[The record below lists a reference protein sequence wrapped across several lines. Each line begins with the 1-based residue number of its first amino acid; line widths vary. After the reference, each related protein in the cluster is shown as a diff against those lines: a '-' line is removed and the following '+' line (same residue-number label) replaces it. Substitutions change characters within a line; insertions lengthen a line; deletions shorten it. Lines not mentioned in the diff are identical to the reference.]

1 MSYGPK
7 RRDTRDDQIIAL
19 LNKLGDR
26 MIRGEQ
32 DRQALEKRAANYD
45 SLFSVLEGRAAN
57 SEKIFLTLQRKIS
70 DAEDIEQRLR
80 DRQDKL
86 EREQKTQSEKLERV
100 ASLALKMEEAL
111 AQQARLARRL
121 EKITHDRAR
130 MLRKLESI
138 EETVLQTRESLNAKA
153 LVLLTEQ
160 NAAATSGA
168 PQLPADP
175 ESFASLRRERVGR
188 WGNGA
193 FPVRS
198 VSAVATVLLL
208 LIGGWAGTSVYSDY
222 AARFTKETA
231 RTDVSSAP
239 DFALSEHA
247 QITADADGA
256 ITGEDVLQADDAELL
271 ARMDEDPAALA
282 AALNEIEPASV
293 PAEEKA
299 DEAPPPAAADKPA
312 VIAQEKVRPAAAV
325 ETFDVE
331 GFIKEQKQSR
341 VLADRIKP
349 DEKLPSVIK
358 EIEKKAFEGVPEAQ
372 HDLAA
377 IYTAGHGGVSV
388 DYKKAIAWF
397 AEAAIGG
404 VSNARYNLGV
414 LYHQGMGTE
423 KNLEKAINWY
433 RAAAVMDHP
442 EAQYNLGIAYIE
454 GIGAPYNPQLAA
466 DYFRKA
472 ARGGIG
478 EAAYNLGLV
487 LENGLLGTPSP
498 REALYWYKKAADNG
512 SPEGKMAMTQLA
524 KAMDIK
530 ISEIDGIIGDLER
543 EVPDVPASSPPQKT
557 EKQSSN
563 VIESFPSI
571 SAEDSELPPTQAAPD
586 KTAAMYPNSSGHVTV
601 AQIQE
606 QLMRLGLYPGPADG
620 ISGPVTED
628 AIRAYQARNGLE
640 ATGKSTDALLVHLL
654 ASEIDVSST
663 DMGSR
668 E

>member
-1 MSYGPK
+1 LSYGPK
-7 RRDTRDDQIIAL
+7 RRDDQIIAL

-32 DRQALEKRAANYD
+32 NRQALENRAAQYD
-45 SLFSVLEGRAAN
+45 SLFSALEDRAAN

-86 EREQKTQSEKLERV
+86 EREQKAQSEKLERV

-160 NAAATSGA
+160 SAAASSGA

-175 ESFASLRRERVGR
+175 ENLADLRRRRTGG
-188 WGNGA
+188 WGGSA
-193 FPVRS
+193 FPVRA
-198 VSAVATVLLL
+198 VSAAAVVLLL
-208 LIGGWAGTSVYSDY
+208 LIGGWAGMNVYKDY
-222 AARFTKETA
+222 AGRFAGQETK
-231 RTDVSSAP
+231 TDMAAAP
-239 DFALSEHA
+239 DFALPERA
-247 QITADADGA
+247 QITADADDA
-256 ITGEDVLQADDAELL
+256 ITGEDVFQADDTELL

-282 AALNEIEPASV
+282 AALNEIEPASA
-293 PAEEKA
+293 PAEEKVE
-299 DEAPPPAAADKPA
+299 EAPSAAAGSPEKA
-312 VIAQEKVRPAAAV
+312 QAKKQEKDRPAAAV
-325 ETFDVE
+325 EKFDVE

-341 VLADRIKP
+341 ALADRIKP

-377 IYTAGHGGVSV
+377 IYTAGHGGVPV

-397 AEAAIGG
+397 TEAAIGG
-404 VSNARYNLGV
+404 VANARYNLGV
-414 LYHQGMGTE
+414 LYHQGMGAE

-466 DYFRKA
+466 EYFRKA

-487 LENGLLGTPSP
+487 LENGLLGTPAP

-530 ISEIDGIIGDLER
+530 ITEIDGIIDDLER
-543 EVPDVPASSPPQKT
+543 EVPDVSVPPQQKT
-557 EKQSSN
+557 GKQSNN

-571 SAEDSELPPTQAAPD
+571 SSEDTELSPAPAVPD
-586 KTAAMYPNSSGHVTV
+586 KMAATSPNSSGHVTV

-620 ISGPVTED
+620 VSGPVTED

-640 ATGKSTDALLVHLL
+640 ATGKPTDALLVHLL
-654 ASEIDVSST
+654 ASEIDASSA

>member
-1 MSYGPK
+1 M
-7 RRDTRDDQIIAL
+7 RDDQIIAL

-32 DRQALEKRAANYD
+32 DRQALEKRAADYD
-45 SLFSVLEGRAAN
+45 SLFSVLEDRAAN
-57 SEKIFLTLQRKIS
+57 SEKVFLTLQRKIS
-70 DAEDIEQRLR
+70 DAEDIERRLR

-86 EREQKTQSEKLERV
+86 EREQKVQSEKLERV

-111 AQQARLARRL
+111 AQQSRLARRL

-160 NAAATSGA
+160 GAAASSGA
-168 PQLPADP
+168 PQLPAGP
-175 ESFASLRRERVGR
+175 ENLAGLRRRRAGAR
-188 WGNGA
+188 GDGA
-193 FPVRS
+193 FPMRAA
-198 VSAVATVLLL
+198 AVAAAAVFLLA
-208 LIGGWAGTSVYSDY
+208 GGWAGIKVYNDY
-222 AARFTKETA
+222 AAIPTKQTA
-231 RTDVSSAP
+231 DSGVAAAP
-239 DFALSEHA
+239 DFVRIAEDQRAS
-247 QITADADGA
+247 DARDA
-256 ITGEDVLQADDAELL
+256 MPEEDILQVEDAELL
-271 ARMDEDPAALA
+271 ARMDEDPASLA
-282 AALNEIEPASV
+282 AALNEIEPASAS
-293 PAEEKA
+293 AEEKV
-299 DEAPPPAAADKPA
+299 ESSLPAAAAIDKPA
-312 VIAQEKVRPAAAV
+312 AGLPQKADEKKERADRPAVVV
-325 ETFDVE
+325 ERFDVD
-331 GFIKEQKQSR
+331 GFIKEQKQS
-341 VLADRIKP
+341 LALAERIKP
-349 DEKLPSVIK
+349 DDKLPAVIK

-388 DYKKAIAWF
+388 DYRKAIAWF
-397 AEAAIGG
+397 TEAAVGG
-404 VSNARYNLGV
+404 VANARYNLGV

-472 ARGGIG
+472 AQGGIG

-530 ISEIDGIIGDLER
+530 VSEIDGIINDLER
-543 EVPDVPASSPPQKT
+543 EVPDVSVPPAKKN
-557 EKQSSN
+557 EKQSNN
-563 VIESFPSI
+563 VIETFPSI
-571 SAEDSELPPTQAAPD
+571 SAEDVAVTPPAQTEETKAA
-586 KTAAMYPNSSGHVTV
+586 SSSASSSHVTV

-628 AIRAYQARNGLE
+628 AIRAYQVRNGLE
-640 ATGKSTDALLVHLL
+640 ATGKPGDALLVHLL
-654 ASEIDVSST
+654 ASELDVSST